1 MLSNR
6 VKCWSMSSA
15 KYVKDTIHNIKD
27 YIEKNLNG
35 MKLKKKASHSWPS
48 NYMAEDDE
56 SPELPSQLASYYQ
69 RLISIL
75 HWIVELGR
83 VDIITEVS
91 LLASQMAM
99 PRKGHL
105 DAALHVIVH
114 LKPRSNACLVF
125 NPTYPDIDFKEHD
138 WTRFYS
144 NAKEAVPMNTPE
156 P

>member
-1 MLSNR
+1 
-6 VKCWSMSSA
+6 
-15 KYVKDTIHNIKD
+15 
-27 YIEKNLNG
+27 
-35 MKLKKKASHSWPS
+35 
-48 NYMAEDDE
+48 MAEDDE

-69 RLISIL
+69 HLISIL

-105 DAALHVIVH
+105 DAVH
-114 LKPRSNACLVF
+114 LKMRSNACLVF

-144 NAKEAVPMNTPE
+144 NAKEAVPMNMPE